1 MTLVQPGFSQEEKLD
16 RENLPQLLLR
26 YRELLSGIQGPVD
39 LVVVP
44 ENALPAFLLEE
55 SQYLAPFRE
64 TARRLSC
71 DLLVGT
77 GVRREEGVFNSVLLI
92 RPSGEVAGAYDKVRL
107 VPFGEYLPARGL
119 WRALGLGPLL
129 ARLLPYDLV
138 PGAGPQPLG
147 PYGIMI
153 CFESQFPSLAR
164 GLAAKGAPVL
174 IVPTNDA
181 WFGRSRFL
189 REHFA
194 MGRSGRPSV
203 AVPSCRQP
211 RPGSLAALMGEVA
224 RWGHCPPG
232 TKGLWCRSVKAAPRS
247 SAGGTHLPSS
257 WQGSWPGWGAPSDGV
272 EGDKK
277 EGGPTA
283 EGGGAGRERFLSYGA
298 PSAGPMM
305 ESAALESWVT
315 VPVFRSTR

>member
-194 MGRSGRPSV
+194 MGALRAAECGRALLQAAQTGVTGGFDGRGRSLGTLPPGDEGTLVPLCQGRTPFV
-203 AVPSCRQP
+203 
-211 RPGSLAALMGEVA
+211 
-224 RWGHCPPG
+224 RWGD
-232 TKGLWCRSVKAAPRS
+232 APALLL
-247 SAGGTHLPSS
+247 AGVL
-257 WQGSWPGWGAPSDGV
+257 AGV
-272 EGDKK
+272 
-277 EGGPTA
+277 
-283 EGGGAGRERFLSYGA
+283 GGAFRRRGGR
-298 PSAGPMM
+298 
-305 ESAALESWVT
+305 
-315 VPVFRSTR
+315 